1 MLLADKNTKMVKN
14 YKKGVARTK
23 DKIKE
28 ISDKLIEFA
37 RYIEQRAELNEEVA
51 DGKYQYYYE
60 QLLEIRDDLSEM
72 QNDWWS
78 AESN

>member
-1 MLLADKNTKMVKN
+1 M
-14 YKKGVARTK
+14 TK